1 MKLSLF
7 LQLPSLLKK
16 LCRTSIVL
24 INISF
29 SGCIDPSICKMTN
42 ANVPINSGKYEL
54 AFTGKYNQCLA
65 ADLSFS
71 FANHFGV
78 SAQINK
84 LKQKNQYTPGFLF
97 SDPLTSD
104 IDIMY
109 SEYGAYYF
117 TRISK
122 TDNNFFELSFLRN
135 QGFQNI
141 VTNRSG
147 DFYSKYKGYA
157 IQPAIYFIRS
167 YFDFYAAVKFQKF
180 NFGDFRTS
188 LNNKELKNFDLNA
201 GYLYGGISAGKKN
214 IKLSSQLGFAL
225 YTNYDRNKYFWRNP
239 INNDLQNVVAS
250 FGISYRL
257 NLKKVSKK

>member
-1 MKLSLF
+1 M
-7 LQLPSLLKK
+7 
-16 LCRTSIVL
+16 TS
-24 INISF
+24 
-29 SGCIDPSICKMTN
+29 

-78 SAQINK
+78 LAQINK
-84 LKQKNQYTPGFLF
+84 LKQKNQYSPGFLF
-97 SDPLTSD
+97 FEPLTSD
-104 IDIMY
+104 INIMY
-109 SEYGAYYF
+109 YEYGAYYF

-122 TDNNFFELSFLRN
+122 TDNNFFELSFIRN
-135 QGFQNI
+135 QGIQNI

-157 IQPAIYFIRS
+157 IQPAIYFIRN
-167 YFDFYAAVKFQKF
+167 YFDFYAAIKFQKY

-188 LNNKELKNFDLNA
+188 VNNKELKNFNLNS

-214 IKLSSQLGFAL
+214 IKLSAQLGFAI
-225 YTNYDRNKYFWRNP
+225 YTNYDRNKYVWRDP
-239 INNDLQNVVAS
+239 INNDLQNMVAS
-250 FGISYRL
+250 LGISFRL
-257 NLKKVSKK
+257 HPKKDVQK